1 MQIFPPNQWTE
12 ADDLCGWIREKM
24 EEAEGDPVGGPAI
37 PINLD
42 PRDLSDTEYQAAYS
56 SCYEALRTYTA
67 EDCGSGFSQRIY
79 T

>member
-1 MQIFPPNQWTE
+1 
-12 ADDLCGWIREKM
+12 M